1 MVYKPSNWLYEI
13 STFPNLLYVKST
25 FLQGQHCEVCKKKK
39 KNLLLAMIVA
49 EITEISKTASKGN
62 LFGLSSKQF

>member
-1 MVYKPSNWLYEI
+1 MKSALP
-13 STFPNLLYVKST
+13 PNLLYVKNT
-25 FLQGQHCEVCKKKK
+25 FLQGLHCEVCKKKK
-39 KNLLLAMIVA
+39 KKMLPAIVVA

>member
-1 MVYKPSNWLYEI
+1 MKSAL
-13 STFPNLLYVKST
+13 SPNLLYVKST

-39 KNLLLAMIVA
+39 KMLPAMIVA

>member
-1 MVYKPSNWLYEI
+1 MKCV
-13 STFPNLLYVKST
+13 
-25 FLQGQHCEVCKKKK
+25 KKKK